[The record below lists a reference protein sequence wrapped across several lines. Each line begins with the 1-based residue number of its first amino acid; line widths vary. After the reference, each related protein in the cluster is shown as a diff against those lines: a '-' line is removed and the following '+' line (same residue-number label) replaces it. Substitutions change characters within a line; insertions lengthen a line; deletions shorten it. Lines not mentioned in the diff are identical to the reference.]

1 MVAVMGFKCGLVG
14 MPNVGKSSIFNLLTS
29 QKIDAKNFPFCTID
43 PNIATVEVPDE
54 RLDKLSVLNSSK
66 SKVNAV
72 IEFVDIA
79 GLIKGASKGEG
90 LGNDFLTHIKN
101 TDAIAHVVRFFVDDD
116 IIHVN
121 GKPNPDSDF
130 SDINSELML
139 SDITT
144 LESILN
150 RITKSKNSDKDK
162 NILKEEVSNALDKL
176 NNSNFLDKQDLEKV
190 KEFFPDIKMLTQK
203 PMFVIANVNESTS
216 KEEIEKFK
224 GNLPKDITV
233 VEVDVKTETDLNE
246 LSNEEKVE
254 FMNEF
259 NITESA
265 LSKVVKTGYG
275 LLDLKTFFTSGEKE
289 SRAWAAKKYFNAY
302 ECSGIIHTDIQK
314 GFIRAETVS
323 YDDYIKSGSEQA
335 SKANGVWRQEGKDY
349 IVSEGDVIYFRFN
362 V

>member
-1 MVAVMGFKCGLVG
+1 MGFKCGLVG

-43 PNIATVEVPDE
+43 PNVATVEVPDE
-54 RLDKLSVLNSSK
+54 RLDKLSELNSSK
-66 SKVNAV
+66 TKVNAV

-90 LGNDFLTHIKN
+90 LGNDFLTHIRN

-121 GKPNPDSDF
+121 GQPNPTSDF
-130 SDINSELML
+130 DDINSELIL
-139 SDITT
+139 SDIST
-144 LESILN
+144 LENLTK
-150 RITKSKNSDKDK
+150 RVTKSKSSEKEK
-162 NILKEEVSNALDKL
+162 SSLLEEVNTAIEIL
-176 NNSNFLDKQDLEKV
+176 NDNKFLNSNNLKKV
-190 KEFFPDIKMLTQK
+190 KEAFPDIKMLTQK
-203 PMFVIANVNESTS
+203 PMFVIANINEDTN
-216 KEEIEKFK
+216 K
-224 GNLPKDITV
+224 KDI
-233 VEVDVKTETDLNE
+233 ELFKKILPENIELVDMNVKIETDLND
-246 LSNEEKVE
+246 LSDDEKVE
-254 FMNEF
+254 FMKEF
-259 NITESA
+259 NISESA
-265 LSKVVKTGYG
+265 LSKIIKTGYS

-323 YDDYIKSGSEQA
+323 YDDYIISGSEQA

-349 IVSEGDVIYFRFN
+349 VVNEGDVIYFRFN

>member
-1 MVAVMGFKCGLVG
+1 MGFKCGLVG

-43 PNIATVEVPDE
+43 PNVATVEVPDD
-54 RLDKLSVLNSSK
+54 RLDKLSELNSSK

-90 LGNDFLTHIKN
+90 LGNDFLTHIRN

-121 GKPNPDSDF
+121 GQPNPTSDF
-130 SDINSELML
+130 DDINSELIL
-139 SDITT
+139 SDIST
-144 LESILN
+144 LENLTK
-150 RITKSKNSDKDK
+150 RVTKSKSSEKEK
-162 NILKEEVSNALDKL
+162 SSLLEEVNTAIEIL
-176 NNSNFLDKQDLEKV
+176 NDNKFLNSNNLKKV
-190 KEFFPDIKMLTQK
+190 KEAFPDIKMLTQK
-203 PMFVIANVNESTS
+203 PMFVIANINEDTN
-216 KEEIEKFK
+216 KEDIDLFK
-224 GNLPKDITV
+224 KNLPNNIV
-233 VEVDVKTETDLNE
+233 LVDMNVKIETDLNE
-246 LSNEEKVE
+246 LSDEEKIE
-254 FMNEF
+254 FMKEF
-259 NITESA
+259 NISESA
-265 LSKVVKTGYG
+265 LSKIIKTGYS

-323 YDDYIKSGSEQA
+323 YDDYIISGSEQA

-349 IVSEGDVIYFRFN
+349 VVNEGDVIYFRFN

>member
-1 MVAVMGFKCGLVG
+1 MGFKCGLVG

-43 PNIATVEVPDE
+43 PNVATVEVPDE
-54 RLDKLSVLNSSK
+54 RLDKLSELNSSK

-90 LGNDFLTHIKN
+90 LGNDFLTHIRN

-121 GKPNPDSDF
+121 GQPNPTSDF
-130 SDINSELML
+130 DDINSELIL
-139 SDITT
+139 SDIST
-144 LESILN
+144 LENLTK
-150 RITKSKNSDKDK
+150 RVTKSKSSEKEK
-162 NILKEEVSNALDKL
+162 SSLLEEVDTAIEIL
-176 NNSNFLDKQDLEKV
+176 NDNKFLNSNNLKKV
-190 KEFFPDIKMLTQK
+190 KEAFPDIKMLTQK
-203 PMFVIANVNESTS
+203 PMFVIANINEDTN
-216 KEEIEKFK
+216 KEDIELFK
-224 GNLPKDITV
+224 NNLPNNIV
-233 VEVDVKTETDLNE
+233 LVDMNVKIETDLND
-246 LSNEEKVE
+246 LSDEEKVE
-254 FMNEF
+254 FMKEF
-259 NITESA
+259 NISESA
-265 LSKVVKTGYG
+265 LSKIIKTGYS

-323 YDDYIKSGSEQA
+323 YDDYIISGSEQA

-349 IVSEGDVIYFRFN
+349 VVNEGDVIYFRFN

>member
-1 MVAVMGFKCGLVG
+1 MGFKCGLVG

-43 PNIATVEVPDE
+43 PNVATVEVPDE
-54 RLDKLSVLNSSK
+54 RLDKLSELNSSK

-90 LGNDFLTHIKN
+90 LGNDFLTHIRN
-101 TDAIAHVVRFFVDDD
+101 TDAIAHVVRFFIDND

-121 GKPNPDSDF
+121 GQPNPTSDF
-130 SDINSELML
+130 DDINSELML
-139 SDITT
+139 SDIST
-144 LESILN
+144 LENLTK
-150 RITKSKNSDKDK
+150 RVTKSKSSEKEKSSLLEEVNTAIEILNDNKFLNSDD
-162 NILKEEVSNALDKL
+162 LK
-176 NNSNFLDKQDLEKV
+176 KV
-190 KEFFPDIKMLTQK
+190 KEAFPDIKMLTQK
-203 PMFVIANVNESTS
+203 PMFVIANINEDTN
-216 KEEIEKFK
+216 KKDLELFK
-224 GNLPKDITV
+224 KNLPENIELVDIN
-233 VEVDVKTETDLNE
+233 VKIETDLND
-246 LSNEEKVE
+246 LSDDEKVE
-254 FMNEF
+254 FMKEF
-259 NITESA
+259 NISESA
-265 LSKVVKTGYG
+265 LSKIIKTGYS
-275 LLDLKTFFTSGEKE
+275 LLNLKTFFTSGEKE

-323 YDDYIKSGSEQA
+323 YDDYIISGSEQA

-349 IVSEGDVIYFRFN
+349 VVNEGDVIYFRFN

>member
-1 MVAVMGFKCGLVG
+1 MGFKCGLVG

-43 PNIATVEVPDE
+43 PNVATVEVPDD
-54 RLDKLSVLNSSK
+54 RLDKLSELNASK

-90 LGNDFLTHIKN
+90 LGNDFLTHIRN
-101 TDAIAHVVRFFVDDD
+101 TDAIAHVVRFFIDDD

-121 GKPNPDSDF
+121 GQPNPTSDF
-130 SDINSELML
+130 DDINSELIL
-139 SDITT
+139 SDIST
-144 LESILN
+144 LENLTK
-150 RITKSKNSDKDK
+150 RVTKSKLSEKEK
-162 NILKEEVSNALDKL
+162 TSLLEEVNTAIEIL
-176 NNSNFLDKQDLEKV
+176 NNNKFLDLNDLQKA
-190 KEFFPDIKMLTQK
+190 KEAFPDIKMLTQK
-203 PMFVIANVNESTS
+203 PMFVIANINEDTN
-216 KEEIEKFK
+216 KKDIELFK
-224 GNLPKDITV
+224 NNLPDNIQL
-233 VEVDVKTETDLNE
+233 VDMNVKIETDLND
-246 LSNEEKVE
+246 LSDEEKVE
-254 FMNEF
+254 FMMEF
-259 NITESA
+259 NISESA
-265 LSKVVKTGYG
+265 LSKIIKTGYS

-349 IVSEGDVIYFRFN
+349 IVNEGDVIYFRFN

>member
-1 MVAVMGFKCGLVG
+1 MGFKCGLVG
-14 MPNVGKSSIFNLLTS
+14 MPNVGKSSIFNLITS

-90 LGNDFLTHIKN
+90 LGNDFLTHIRN
-101 TDAIAHVVRFFVDDD
+101 TDAIAHVVRFFIDDD

-150 RITKSKNSDKDK
+150 RITKSKNSDKEK
-162 NILKEEVSNALDKL
+162 NILKDEVSNALDKL
-176 NNSNFLDKQDLEKV
+176 NNSNFLDKEDLEKV

-216 KEEIEKFK
+216 KGEIEKFK

-265 LSKVVKTGYG
+265 LSKVIKTGYG

-349 IVSEGDVIYFRFN
+349 IVTEGDVIYFRFN

>member
-1 MVAVMGFKCGLVG
+1 MGFKCGLVG

-101 TDAIAHVVRFFVDDD
+101 TDAIAHVVRFFIDDD

-139 SDITT
+139 SDIAT

-150 RITKSKNSDKDK
+150 RITKSKNTDKEK
-162 NILKEEVSNALDKL
+162 NILKDEVSNALEKL
-176 NNSNFLDKQDLEKV
+176 NNGNFLDKTDLEKV
-190 KEFFPDIKMLTQK
+190 REFFPDIKMLTQK
-203 PMFVIANVNESTS
+203 PMFVIANVNENTP
-216 KEEIEKFK
+216 EK
-224 GNLPKDITV
+224 D
-233 VEVDVKTETDLNE
+233 NE
-246 LSNEEKVE
+246 K
-254 FMNEF
+254 
-259 NITESA
+259 
-265 LSKVVKTGYG
+265 
-275 LLDLKTFFTSGEKE
+275 
-289 SRAWAAKKYFNAY
+289 
-302 ECSGIIHTDIQK
+302 
-314 GFIRAETVS
+314 
-323 YDDYIKSGSEQA
+323 
-335 SKANGVWRQEGKDY
+335 
-349 IVSEGDVIYFRFN
+349 
-362 V
+362 